1 MRASL
6 EASEATNARSS
17 ATGTT
22 GAVDAL
28 PSGFARRIE
37 RALRARLS
45 DEATT
50 CERDDALLS
59 AEDGAVERS
68 SASGRVV
75 SGASARRERID
86 LAACAAA
93 LSDILASQHK
103 SSTPCAMVN
112 VRAACERRGLALN
125 ESFLDASMRA
135 QSKLN
140 QVEATL
146 AALDEARERMRNAL
160 ESSKQKTNS
169 LLREAERAKE
179 DLKSIEARRELVR
192 SFAVDFQLTKAQV
205 DALTLTEEDSAA
217 VELPSAFFPA
227 LERVKVIQSNCAKL
241 TKDSEQQRAG
251 LELMDV
257 MTSYA
262 ETAHEKLRRFF
273 IAKCRLLAEE
283 DDFITESDEK
293 NLRETV
299 RALRVRST
307 LFRASVEEVTRTRHN
322 ALFRR
327 FITALTRGGAGT
339 KPLEIHA
346 NDPLRYVGDML
357 SWVHSAVASEKE
369 FCATV
374 FGEDGDYA
382 VEGEFETFNPTRELL
397 AKVFDAVCRPLKVRV
412 EQVLASESSAAEGR
426 VMTAYKLAHLLTF
439 YRNTLVQLLNGSSA
453 LVTTMNDLR
462 ESSKMSFADAVAQHG
477 GKYRKLSLAPAT
489 FVGDD
494 ALAPPAALREGI
506 ASSIEL
512 LEAVAASGS
521 ASTTGSDE
529 ENREILALALN
540 GLIDPMV
547 IAVDAEEKKMTGQM
561 NSVIGSSAV
570 SAPKW
575 APTAWAINCLSA
587 ICESLRSHAAASA
600 KVSEINRVISKKVT
614 DVADAEAGSLLA
626 STGLSD
632 ALELVVLYQE
642 QGSGANVMA
651 NDPALK
657 IDRLANAL
665 STLVDSAGTKTPEF
679 DAIQA
684 LSARRD
690 VVARY
695 NERLVEAY
703 TRVYAALLTP
713 SSGYGDVRSRIRHGP
728 DALST
733 VLGGV

>member
-1 MRASL
+1 
-6 EASEATNARSS
+6 
-17 ATGTT
+17 
-22 GAVDAL
+22 
-28 PSGFARRIE
+28 
-37 RALRARLS
+37 
-45 DEATT
+45 
-50 CERDDALLS
+50 
-59 AEDGAVERS
+59 
-68 SASGRVV
+68 
-75 SGASARRERID
+75 
-86 LAACAAA
+86 
-93 LSDILASQHK
+93 
-103 SSTPCAMVN
+103 
-112 VRAACERRGLALN
+112 
-125 ESFLDASMRA
+125 
-135 QSKLN
+135 
-140 QVEATL
+140 
-146 AALDEARERMRNAL
+146 
-160 ESSKQKTNS
+160 
-169 LLREAERAKE
+169 
-179 DLKSIEARRELVR
+179 VR
-192 SFAVDFQLTKAQV
+192 SFALDFQLTKAQV
-205 DALTLTEEDSAA
+205 DALTMTEDDSEA

-257 MTSYA
+257 MTLYT

-273 IAKCRLLAEE
+273 VAKCRLLAEE
-283 DDFITESDEK
+283 DDFITELDEK
-293 NLRETV
+293 NLREAV

-374 FGEDGDYA
+374 FGDECQHA
-382 VEGEFETFNPTRELL
+382 VEGESESFNPTRELL

-412 EQVLASESSAAEGR
+412 EQVLASESSASEGG

-439 YRNTLVQLLNGSSA
+439 YRNTLVQLLDGDSA
-453 LVTTMNDLR
+453 LVKSMNDLR
-462 ESSKMSFADAVAQHG
+462 ESSKTSFADAVAHHG
-477 GKYRKLSLAPAT
+477 VKYRKLSLAPT
-489 FVGDD
+489 TLVGDD
-494 ALAPPAALREGI
+494 ALAPPAALREGVTS
-506 ASSIEL
+506 AIEL

-521 ASTTGSDE
+521 ATTTGSEDE
-529 ENREILALALN
+529 TRELLALALN
-540 GLIDPMV
+540 GLIDPIV
-547 IAVDAEEKKMTGQM
+547 LAVDAAETKMAGQT
-561 NSVIGSSAV
+561 NSVIGTSAV
-570 SAPKW
+570 SVPKW
-575 APTAWAINCLSA
+575 SPAVWALNCLSA
-587 ICESLRSHAAASA
+587 IREPLRSHASASA
-600 KVSEINRVISKKVT
+600 KVSELNRAISQKVT
-614 DVADAEAGSLLA
+614 DVADTEAGSLLA

-642 QGSGANVMA
+642 QGGGANIMA

-665 STLVDSAGTKTPEF
+665 STLVDSAGTNTPQFEV
-679 DAIQA
+679 IQA

-695 NERLVEAY
+695 NERLIEAY

-733 VLGGV
+733 VLGGM